1 MFQTLTRAWWIQ
13 AIRGGLALALGATA
27 LLAPSSSL
35 LLATFLVAAFAIGD
49 GAMTVTA
56 ALGIDDDNDDDT
68 ARRALLATGAGFIA
82 LGLVVLFWPG
92 ITVGAL
98 VALFAVWLIASGA
111 LLGYG
116 ARVLRPHIPTSGA
129 MTAVGAVVTVAGLA
143 LLVVGPSTVSA
154 VLPFAG
160 WFGAVSGVTLIAV
173 ALRLRRDARTL
184 PEHALAA

>member
-1 MFQTLTRAWWIQ
+1 MFQTLTRNWWLQ
-13 AIRGGLALALGATA
+13 LIRGGFAFALGATA

-56 ALGIDDDNDDDT
+56 ALGSDDDNDDDT
-68 ARRALLATGAGFIA
+68 TRRALLATGSAFIA

-92 ITVGAL
+92 ITVGVL

-116 ARVLRPHIPTSGA
+116 AGVLRPQIPASGA
-129 MTAVGAVVTVAGLA
+129 MSAVGAVVAVAGLA
-143 LLVVGPSTVSA
+143 LLVVGPSSVDA
-154 VLPFAG
+154 VLPLAG
-160 WFGAVSGVTLIAV
+160 WFGAVAGVTLMAV
-173 ALRLRRDARTL
+173 ALRLRRDARAL